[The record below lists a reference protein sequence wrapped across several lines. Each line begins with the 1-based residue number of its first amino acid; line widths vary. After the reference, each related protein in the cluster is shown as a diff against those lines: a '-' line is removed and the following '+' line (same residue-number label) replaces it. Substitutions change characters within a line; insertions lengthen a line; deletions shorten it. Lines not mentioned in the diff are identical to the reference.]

1 MIMWLWLP
9 SSREFLRWGCG
20 GIRTKRSLSG
30 EVWWKN
36 FTWDFRSR
44 DKVRCE
50 VSLMGDKEWES

>member
-1 MIMWLWLP
+1 MWLRLP
-9 SSREFLRWGCG
+9 NSREFLRWDCG

-36 FTWDFRSR
+36 FTWHFRSR

-50 VSLMGDKEWES
+50 VSLMEDKEWES